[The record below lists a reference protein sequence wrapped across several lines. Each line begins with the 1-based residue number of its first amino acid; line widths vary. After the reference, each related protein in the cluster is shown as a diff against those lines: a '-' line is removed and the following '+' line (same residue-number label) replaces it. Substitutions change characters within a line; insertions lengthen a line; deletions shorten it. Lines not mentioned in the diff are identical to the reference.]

1 MRFLAAL
8 ILFFPTVLLAAPTT
22 PWDRSFSPTSLARQ
36 LDKPLNSYLV
46 AAAGT
51 PSSEL
56 DSATG
61 ALTTAFRTCG
71 KAKLVMNDDALGSL
85 TKLDDVA
92 IVKKA
97 AAMPVQR
104 VAVLRLFP
112 GGAGEVATAV
122 VTLYDKA
129 GQSVGAF
136 SVRAGELLDAAAP
149 TAARASQ
156 GVSSEAALGVL
167 QVEKTKSAASDEYEK
182 KRIWIEDLTLV
193 NQYGQPVASLSNVYQ
208 GKYKKPLIGADFYR
222 AVGRADLAKKF
233 EARNRSRKRW
243 SRAGFSTLMAGTVL
257 ALGCNSVPNLD
268 ATEETAML
276 VGGLG
281 LVVAGP
287 AIARFGAVNP
297 HPVSGEEARQLVDEY
312 NESLKASKAV
322 SSAESTTA
330 ASRYSVSVNAGPSG
344 GSLAVSLRF

>member
-8 ILFFPTVLLAAPTT
+8 ILFFPAVLFAAPTT
-22 PWDRSFSPTSLARQ
+22 PWDRSFSPASLARQ

-51 PSSEL
+51 PSPEL

-61 ALTTAFRTCG
+61 ALTKAFRTCG
-71 KAKLVMNDDALGSL
+71 KAKLVMSDDALGSL

-104 VAVLRLFP
+104 VAVLRLFQ
-112 GGAGEVATAV
+112 GGVGEAATAV

-136 SVRAGELLDAAAP
+136 SVRAGELLAAP
-149 TAARASQ
+149 SAPAAARATE

-167 QVEKTKSAASDEYEK
+167 QVEKTKSSASDEYEK

-222 AVGRADLAKKF
+222 AVGRADLANKF
-233 EARNRSRKRW
+233 EASNRSRKRW
-243 SRAGFSTLMAGTVL
+243 GTAGFTTMMAGTVL
-257 ALGCNSVPNLD
+257 SLASLNYLD
-268 ATEETAML
+268 EKEGTTML

-281 LVVAGP
+281 LVLAGP
-287 AIARFGAVNP
+287 MIARGGPGNP
-297 HPVSGEEARQLVDEY
+297 HPVSAEEARQLVDEY
-312 NESLKASKAV
+312 NESLKASKGV
-322 SSAESTTA
+322 SSAEPTTA
-330 ASRYSVSVNAGPSG
+330 ASRYAVSVNAGPSG
-344 GSLAVSLRF
+344 GSIAIGMRF